1 MKDIRA
7 VPSAEGS
14 RAFFLC
20 RSIWKSTPW
29 GPRLVSLCKCKRTEG
44 ITALVLSKQKTC
56 HLSSRFID
64 SVRPISSNGYHR
76 EWLGETRSHN
86 EAQIITTSPKFAR
99 ALSLST
105 NTPPPQTP
113 KLQARQAVSF
123 CSIKGIRQ
131 RRKNLKTEE
140 EMKRTLVS
148 ELSVRLGKM
157 SDEGVTVINHIS
169 TDQSVHVGHFTL
181 SCFPCF

>member
-1 MKDIRA
+1 M
-7 VPSAEGS
+7 PSAEGS
-14 RAFFLC
+14 RAVSLC

-76 EWLGETRSHN
+76 EWLGEIRSHN
-86 EAQIITTSPKFAR
+86 EAQIITTSPKFAW

-105 NTPPPQTP
+105 NTPHPP

-131 RRKNLKTEE
+131 RRKNLKREE
-140 EMKRTLVS
+140 EMVLTKRKLTS
-148 ELSVRLGKM
+148 ELMVWPGKM
-157 SDEGVTVINHIS
+157 SAEGVTVINHIS

-181 SCFPCF
+181 SCFPCFY